1 MGKQKAGKGLAR
13 PPHAKGSSQPAST
26 SLGYGLVIIAVLV
39 AAAAMSLP
47 YLQTPVPPPVVTPPK
62 SRSSRGTQQADAVA
76 DCSVQDDEMCVAW
89 HKAGYCHRR
98 SKLVTGMPRRCPRT
112 CGLCPGV
119 EGRNPPVAREDRCS
133 RDNQSAAVPA
143 GALHGLFEH
152 ILASFPEYNPTA
164 LSTSPYVIRLDNFI
178 SEEEAAAFQRVCR
191 PKFERSLAGDQ
202 LNPVRTSFQ
211 CWCNFAECFTDPLV
225 HRVTAR
231 INNLTGT
238 PYDNGE
244 DLQIVRYEPGQFYR
258 RHHDQNTAVW
268 APQGPRVLTFFM
280 YLNEV
285 EDGGETAFPAI
296 RTADGHLV
304 VKPKLG
310 SAILWPSTLDAQPME
325 ADMRTDHEAM
335 PVHTGIKYGANMWI
349 HQFSFKSPSE
359 RGCELTYVNTV
370 GRRPAS
376 QEHQALVEGRV
387 PTYEETVRLAAS
399 QSPQP

>member
-1 MGKQKAGKGLAR
+1 
-13 PPHAKGSSQPAST
+13 
-26 SLGYGLVIIAVLV
+26 
-39 AAAAMSLP
+39 
-47 YLQTPVPPPVVTPPK
+47 
-62 SRSSRGTQQADAVA
+62 
-76 DCSVQDDEMCVAW
+76 
-89 HKAGYCHRR
+89 
-98 SKLVTGMPRRCPRT
+98 
-112 CGLCPGV
+112 
-119 EGRNPPVAREDRCS
+119 
-133 RDNQSAAVPA
+133 
-143 GALHGLFEH
+143 
-152 ILASFPEYNPTA
+152 
-164 LSTSPYVIRLDNFI
+164 
-178 SEEEAAAFQRVCR
+178 
-191 PKFERSLAGDQ
+191 
-202 LNPVRTSFQ
+202 VRTSFQ